1 MKLRPTSIFDFSPQ
15 SDQLSVFNGFSVK
28 WISSDKSTFFIL
40 TYSNLLHLL
49 NHLNEGS
56 DVNIR

>member
-40 TYSNLLHLL
+40 TYSNFIYL
-49 NHLNEGS
+49 
-56 DVNIR
+56 II

>member
-1 MKLRPTSIFDFSPQ
+1 MKRPTSIFDFSPQ